1 MGYQKQQAVKVNV
14 ALIKSMLRELPQIEF
29 ASYAALF
36 YDQMARYPKGS
47 KRYNYYEEL
56 YTWCKS
62 YYTFKFT
69 K

>member
-1 MGYQKQQAVKVNV
+1 MKKEDTQKINV
-14 ALIKSMLRELPQIEF
+14 AVVKALLRSLPQLEF

-69 K
+69 TNH

>member
-1 MGYQKQQAVKVNV
+1 MKKEDTQKINV
-14 ALIKSMLRELPQIEF
+14 AVVKALLRSLPQLEF